1 MNIHLMEVYLVV
13 VIQMT
18 QKFNIT
24 GLFVDSGSISNSN
37 EILTFGSLTSSFNS
51 IIGSIIDLYVDSE
64 GTYVTDKK
72 VRFDLSVSKIGVD
85 GVNGASGSSGKGVKY
100 HFHQINR

>member
-1 MNIHLMEVYLVV
+1 MEVI
-13 VIQMT
+13 IQEGGDEYT
-18 QKFNIT
+18 FDGSLSGGGDSNVQKFNIT

-51 IIGSIIDLYVDSE
+51 IIGSAPLAYVDSE

-85 GVNGASGSSGKGVKY
+85 GVNGAVV
-100 HFHQINR
+100 QM

>member
-1 MNIHLMEVYLVV
+1 MEVI
-13 VIQMT
+13 IQEGGDEYT
-18 QKFNIT
+18 FDGSLSGGGDSNVQKFNIT

-51 IIGSIIDLYVDSE
+51 IIGSHHWYVDSE

-85 GVNGASGSSGKGVKY
+85 GVNGLKLSS
-100 HFHQINR
+100 NA